1 MTSGVEASR
10 RSHLDLLE
18 RTRLETRLVLSGLNP
33 DRVVHDDERA
43 WRVRDVLGHLAV
55 WNVEAARSLNSH
67 ARGEEYTCIESSGR
81 YYDYNGPAADERKQ
95 WSLDEVWAEYESSH
109 DQLNAAIKTMPANQ
123 WDRPMLFPWNEPGTV
138 EQLII
143 VMMNHEK
150 MDHCH
155 PILRVTAA

>member
-10 RSHLDLLE
+10 RSLLDLLE
-18 RTRLETRLVLSGLNP
+18 RTRLETRLVLSGLDP

-55 WNVEAARSLNSH
+55 WNVEAARSLNAH
-67 ARGEEYTCIESSGR
+67 ARGEEYTCIENSGH
-81 YYDYNGPAADERKQ
+81 YYDYNGPAADERRQ
-95 WSLDEVWAEYESSH
+95 WTLDEVWAEYESSH

-123 WDRPMLFPWNEPGTV
+123 WDRLMLFPWNEPGTV

-143 VMMNHEK
+143 VMMNHETI
-150 MDHCH
+150 DHCH
-155 PILRVTAA
+155 LILRVTAA